1 MAGFL
6 GMDPEQVRTVSRQ
19 VEQEASKLQSDI
31 TAIGSKI
38 TGAQWKGPD
47 RERFVADWGQQKAQ
61 VTKVCEML
69 RQTAKTMTLNAQ
81 QQDQTSS
88 R

>member
-1 MAGFL
+1 MGTFV
-6 GMDPEQVRTVSRQ
+6 GMDTEQVKSVSKQ
-19 VEQEASKLQSDI
+19 VEQEATKLQSDI
-31 TAIGSKI
+31 AAIGNKI

-47 RERFVADWGQQKAQ
+47 REKFVADWGHQKSQ

-69 RQTAKTMTLNAQ
+69 RQTAKTMSQNAQ